1 MLFRFSL
8 YGFLKNQRYFEPFL
22 VLFLLK
28 KGLSFFLIG
37 LLIAFREVM
46 INLFEIPS
54 GAIADVWGRRMC
66 MILSFAAYIGS
77 FLVFGMAQHLALLFL
92 AMFLFAI
99 GEAFRTGTHK
109 AMIFTWLRLQG
120 RAEERTRVYG
130 YTRSWSKFG
139 SAASVILAA
148 VFVIASDN
156 YAYIF
161 YFTIIPYLLGIVNFL
176 GYPKELDGQTDKGA
190 SLLKIV
196 QHLREA
202 LRASLAR
209 ARLRAVISESM
220 GFEGVFHAVKD
231 YLQPI
236 LKATAIVALARLVIF
251 ADLSETQQTALLVG
265 SVYFALHVLSGV
277 ASRQAHRV
285 EGAAGDED
293 AAAHVLWGVGG
304 IVFVGIAVAA
314 YWEFSVI
321 LIAAFVLL
329 HVLQNFW
336 RPIQISRLNAHSSE
350 SQGATVLSIE
360 SQARGVATM
369 VIAPLLGLAV
379 DWVRLHEFG
388 GAFWPAGVLGGLVA
402 LVFFFRATGENG
414 RA

>member
-1 MLFRFSL
+1 
-8 YGFLKNQRYFEPFL
+8 
-22 VLFLLK
+22 
-28 KGLSFFLIG
+28 
-37 LLIAFREVM
+37 
-46 INLFEIPS
+46 
-54 GAIADVWGRRMC
+54 
-66 MILSFAAYIGS
+66 
-77 FLVFGMAQHLALLFL
+77 
-92 AMFLFAI
+92 
-99 GEAFRTGTHK
+99 
-109 AMIFTWLRLQG
+109 
-120 RAEERTRVYG
+120 
-130 YTRSWSKFG
+130 
-139 SAASVILAA
+139 
-148 VFVIASDN
+148 
-156 YAYIF
+156 
-161 YFTIIPYLLGIVNFL
+161 
-176 GYPKELDGQTDKGA
+176 
-190 SLLKIV
+190 
-196 QHLREA
+196 
-202 LRASLAR
+202 
-209 ARLRAVISESM
+209 
-220 GFEGVFHAVKD
+220 
-231 YLQPI
+231 
-236 LKATAIVALARLVIF
+236 
-251 ADLSETQQTALLVG
+251 
-265 SVYFALHVLSGV
+265 
-277 ASRQAHRV
+277 V